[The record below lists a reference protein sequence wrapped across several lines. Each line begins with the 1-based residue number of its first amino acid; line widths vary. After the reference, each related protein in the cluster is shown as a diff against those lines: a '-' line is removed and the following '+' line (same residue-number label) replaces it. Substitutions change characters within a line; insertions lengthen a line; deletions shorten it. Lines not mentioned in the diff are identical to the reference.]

1 MKSAII
7 LTTALLLSNTVN
19 ADNELNLNEH
29 MQTALTEKV
38 NAKIT
43 QQIDAAYFE
52 YDRSWIID
60 EVVVVGKRTSPED
73 YASHGNS
80 LESLG
85 NDNGWR
91 WSVSK

>member
-38 NAKIT
+38 NTKIT

>member
-7 LTTALLLSNTVN
+7 FTTALVLSNGVN
-19 ADNELNLNEH
+19 ADNELNINDQ
-29 MQTALTEKV
+29 MQAALTEKV
-38 NAKIT
+38 NAKME

-80 LESLG
+80 LDGVGS
-85 NDNGWR
+85 DNSWR

>member
-7 LTTALLLSNTVN
+7 LTIALVMSNAVN
-19 ADNELNLNEH
+19 ADNELSLNDH
-29 MQTALTEKV
+29 MQTALTDKV
-38 NAKIT
+38 NAKME

-60 EVVVVGKRTSPED
+60 EVVVVGKRTNPED

-80 LESLG
+80 LDGSG
-85 NDNGWR
+85 SDNGWR

>member
-1 MKSAII
+1 
-7 LTTALLLSNTVN
+7 
-19 ADNELNLNEH
+19 

-38 NAKIT
+38 NTKIT